1 MMDHVE
7 VSLESQPLHTYSN
20 NKPSFYGRKDHSM
33 GQDRNS
39 QSIYHRIEQCCCAHC
54 FPYWCNVDASLFN
67 YTVKHLSCATAFF
80 SQEKSL
86 SLKIFYGY
94 NLPLC
99 PAFIRTAYNTQ
110 MIFHVG
116 FRNDIWIMCNT
127 FDQRTIQFICQ
138 NFLVDCKMKLDT

>member
-1 MMDHVE
+1 MQFASPFDGMLYAALGINAELVIDHAWGWE
-7 VSLESQPLHTYSN
+7 PTEIKTIKSY
-20 NKPSFYGRKDHSM
+20 KPETNSISS
-33 GQDRNS
+33 GQVLM
-39 QSIYHRIEQCCCAHC
+39 E
-54 FPYWCNVDASLFN
+54 PYWCNVDASLFN

-99 PAFIRTAYNTQ
+99 TAFIRTAYNTQ

-116 FRNDIWIMCNT
+116 FRNDISQIASAPS
-127 FDQRTIQFICQ
+127 FY
-138 NFLVDCKMKLDT
+138 LGY